1 VNVSAT
7 LLGSGELASILDL
20 AADRQLA
27 IEITEHEQISDYGL
41 VRREFAELGR
51 SLYMTV
57 DDAGSGWAS
66 LQHVFSLRPHF
77 VKLDRSWITDL
88 QSDPARQALLVGIAA
103 AVREMGGKV
112 VAEGIEQQA
121 ELEAVRRTGIEF
133 AQGFLLGRPT
143 DVAYLADG

>member
-1 VNVSAT
+1 
-7 LLGSGELASILDL
+7 
-20 AADRQLA
+20 
-27 IEITEHEQISDYGL
+27 
-41 VRREFAELGR
+41 
-51 SLYMTV
+51 MTV

-77 VKLDRSWITDL
+77 VKLDRSWITYL